1 VPEVVAAS
9 SVNVS
14 GMPGSI
20 PVVEIVATMEV
31 VAVEEPEPVMP
42 VIQCWIAII
51 CPHCLITR
59 YIFIKVYF
67 FL

>member
-1 VPEVVAAS
+1 MPEVVAAS

-42 VIQCWIAII
+42 VIQC
-51 CPHCLITR
+51 
-59 YIFIKVYF
+59 
-67 FL
+67 